1 MTYLQCTTLKRC
13 TVSTTDVNN
22 LVLEVPPKSHA
33 TLRLLETQMWWW
45 WWGNGTTLV
54 SSSNEF

>member
-1 MTYLQCTTLKRC
+1 MTYLQCTTLKRR

-22 LVLEVPPKSHA
+22 LVLEVPQKFHA
-33 TLRLLETQMWWW
+33 TLGLLETQMW
-45 WWGNGTTLV
+45 GEGTTLV